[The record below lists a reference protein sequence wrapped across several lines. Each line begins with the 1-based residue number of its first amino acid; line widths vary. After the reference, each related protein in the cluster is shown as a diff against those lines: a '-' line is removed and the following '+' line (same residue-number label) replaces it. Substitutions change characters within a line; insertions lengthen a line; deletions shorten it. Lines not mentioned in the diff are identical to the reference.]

1 MIDLILRVWYDD
13 IIKYFMALIDLI
25 NILSYIFLYV
35 LFDDVFAYWITVED
49 VQECLISRLRLIISS
64 LNISTIYTPRN
75 KKEFTY
81 YYWLHHHNII
91 IYSLVFFFATID
103 TLITTWYILTID
115 VFGIGDTSFY
125 EATLNNIRQVFKID
139 YPKVYYL
146 HDIIY

>member
-1 MIDLILRVWYDD
+1 MNSSSDIFFSVIDLILRVWYDD

-64 LNISTIYTPRN
+64 LNISIIYTPRN

-81 YYWLHHHNII
+81 YYWLLVHHYYYYLLLGLLFRCH
-91 IYSLVFFFATID
+91 
-103 TLITTWYILTID
+103 WH
-115 VFGIGDTSFY
+115 
-125 EATLNNIRQVFKID
+125 LNNNMIFINHWRIRD
-139 YPKVYYL
+139 WRPDEYL
-146 HDIIY
+146 NSSGLQDRSS